1 MKLLKGTIL
10 SFINNPFLV
19 DISDSVN
26 IIESGGVLVDGSFI
40 KDVGEFSKL
49 KSNYPHVKVYD
60 YGKNLIT
67 SGFVD
72 CHMHYPQT
80 AIIASYGKRL
90 LDWLNEYTFPE
101 EKKFTDINY
110 ARKMASL
117 TLDLCIKNGTTTLAS
132 FCTTSINSVDAFF
145 EEAKKRNMSV
155 IAGKTCMDRNAP
167 EYLID
172 SVNSAYDDSKRLIKK
187 WHNSNRSYYAI
198 TPRFAPTSTPE
209 QLDSLGSLWSEYPD
223 CLMQT
228 HLSEQKE
235 EIEWVSKLFPES
247 DSYLDV
253 YDKFNLVKKNSI
265 FGHCIHLKG
274 NEIEMLKER
283 QSSIAHCPTSNTFI
297 GSGIFKMKEIS
308 SKKIKIGLA
317 TDTGGGTSF
326 SMLKTISEA
335 YKISQ
340 LNNFSIHP
348 AQLFWLATVGSST
361 SLGLESKIGN
371 IKKGYY
377 ADLIVIN
384 LASTL
389 EIEQRQRRA
398 KNFWE
403 SFFPTLIMGDD
414 RAIIK
419 TWVNGNEVN
428 NKQY

>member
-1 MKLLKGTIL
+1 
-10 SFINNPFLV
+10 
-19 DISDSVN
+19 
-26 IIESGGVLVDGSFI
+26 
-40 KDVGEFSKL
+40 
-49 KSNYPHVKVYD
+49 
-60 YGKNLIT
+60 
-67 SGFVD
+67 
-72 CHMHYPQT
+72 MHYPQT

-101 EKKFTDINY
+101 EKKFIDINY
-110 ARKMASL
+110 ARKVASL
-117 TLDLCIKNGTTTLAS
+117 TLDLCIKNGTTTIAS

-145 EEAKKRNMSV
+145 EEAQKRNMSV

-187 WHNSNRSYYAI
+187 WHNNNRSYYAI

-209 QLDSLGSLWSEYPD
+209 QLESLGSLWSEYPD

-235 EIEWVSKLFPES
+235 EIEWVSKLFPEHE
-247 DSYLDV
+247 SYLDI

-274 NEIEMLKER
+274 KEIEMLKER

-297 GSGIFKMKEIS
+297 GSGVFKLKELN
-308 SKKIKIGLA
+308 SKKINIGLA

-326 SMLKTISEA
+326 SMIKTIAEA

-348 AQLFWLATVGSST
+348 AQLFWLATVGSSK
-361 SLGLESKIGN
+361 SLGLENKIGN
-371 IKKGYY
+371 IKEGYF

-389 EIEQRQRRA
+389 EIEQRQKRA

-419 TWVNGNEVN
+419 TWVFGNEI
-428 NKQY
+428 K

>member
-10 SFINNPFLV
+10 SFTNNPFLV
-19 DISDSVN
+19 DISDSIN
-26 IIESGGVLVDGSFI
+26 LIETGGVLVDGSFI
-40 KDVGEFSKL
+40 KDVGEFSML
-49 KSNYPHVKVYD
+49 KSNYPHAKVYD

-101 EKKFTDINY
+101 EKKFIDINY
-110 ARKMASL
+110 ARKVASL

-145 EEAKKRNMSV
+145 EEAQKRNMSV

-187 WHNSNRSYYAI
+187 WHNNNRSYYAI

-209 QLDSLGSLWSEYPD
+209 QLESLGSLWSEYPD

-235 EIEWVSKLFPES
+235 EIEWVSKLFPEHE
-247 DSYLDV
+247 SYLDI

-297 GSGIFKMKEIS
+297 GSGIFKLKELY
-308 SKKIKIGLA
+308 SKKINIGLA
-317 TDTGGGTSF
+317 TDTGGGLS
-326 SMLKTISEA
+326 L
-335 YKISQ
+335 
-340 LNNFSIHP
+340 IH
-348 AQLFWLATVGSST
+348 
-361 SLGLESKIGN
+361 I
-371 IKKGYY
+371 
-377 ADLIVIN
+377 
-384 LASTL
+384 
-389 EIEQRQRRA
+389 
-398 KNFWE
+398 
-403 SFFPTLIMGDD
+403 
-414 RAIIK
+414 
-419 TWVNGNEVN
+419 
-428 NKQY
+428 

>member
-1 MKLLKGTIL
+1 MKLLKGRIL

-19 DISDSVN
+19 DINDSIN
-26 IIESGGVLVDGSFI
+26 LIESGGVLVDGSFI
-40 KDVGEFSKL
+40 IDVGEFLEL
-49 KSNYPHVKVYD
+49 KSNYPHAKVYD

-101 EKKFTDINY
+101 EKKFIDINY
-110 ARKMASL
+110 ARKVASL

-132 FCTTSINSVDAFF
+132 FCTTSVNSVDAFF

-187 WHNSNRSYYAI
+187 WHNNNRSYYAI

-209 QLDSLGSLWSEYPD
+209 QLESLGSLWSEYPD

-297 GSGIFKMKEIS
+297 GSGIFKMKELT
-308 SKKIKIGLA
+308 SKKINVGLA

-326 SMLKTISEA
+326 SMLKTISET

-340 LNNFSIHP
+340 LNNFSLHP
-348 AQLFWLATVGSST
+348 AQLFWLSTVGSAKA
-361 SLGLESKIGN
+361 LNLENKIGN
-371 IKKGYY
+371 VSRGQF
-377 ADLIVIN
+377 ADLNIIDFF
-384 LASTL
+384 STH
-389 EIEQRQRRA
+389 EIEQRAKRA
-398 KNFWE
+398 KNFWQKI
-403 SFFPTLIMGDD
+403 FPTLIMGDD
-414 RAIIK
+414 RAIK
-419 TWVNGNEVN
+419 STWVSGKEVRF
-428 NKQY
+428 Q